1 MPRNR
6 DSDDSEEIE
15 PAGRGPVD
23 GDGPAGENADG
34 EGDEADATAEPEGAQ
49 EAGEAD
55 GYEGDGETGSLAE
68 PLDPLSRPAPGLY
81 LVATPIGNLEDITY
95 RAVRILK
102 SADLILA
109 EDTRHSR
116 ILLGHY
122 GIGRP
127 SESYNDFNKE
137 KRTPAY
143 IERLKDGQRLA
154 LICDAGTPGIADPAF
169 NLVKAALA
177 EGIRVFPI
185 PGPCAMVAALT
196 ASGLPTDRFAFENFP
211 PKKSAQRL
219 RKLDTLK
226 QKYGS
231 EEQHAPTLIF
241 YVSPH
246 QVRQFLEE
254 IAEVFGPDMHVVLGR
269 ELTKKFEEFLSGT
282 AQELRAHYKDR
293 TPRGEYVLLLHPQN
307 KR

>member
-1 MPRNR
+1 M
-6 DSDDSEEIE
+6 
-15 PAGRGPVD
+15 
-23 GDGPAGENADG
+23 
-34 EGDEADATAEPEGAQ
+34 TAENEDFENEDFETEGQDSQA
-49 EAGEAD
+49 
-55 GYEGDGETGSLAE
+55 
-68 PLDPLSRPAPGLY
+68 PDPLSALAAGLY
-81 LVATPIGNLEDITY
+81 LVATPIGNLEDITF

-102 SADLILA
+102 TVDLILA

-116 ILLGHY
+116 VLLSHY
-122 GIGRP
+122 GIARP

-137 KRTPAY
+137 KRTPAFL
-143 IERLKDGQRLA
+143 EKLKDGQRLA

-177 EGIRVFPI
+177 EGIRVFPV

-219 RKLDTLK
+219 RKLETLK
-226 QKYGS
+226 QRYGG
-231 EEQHAPTLIF
+231 EEQHAPTLLF

-246 QVRQFLEE
+246 QIRQFLEE
-254 IAEVFGPDMHVVLGR
+254 IASVFGEEMHVVLGR
-269 ELTKKFEEFLSGT
+269 EITKKFEEFLAGPVT
-282 AQELRAHYKDR
+282 KIREHYRER
-293 TPRGEYVLLLHPQN
+293 TPKGEFVLMLHPQN

>member
-1 MPRNR
+1 MSTHP
-6 DSDDSEEIE
+6 DPHGSEDDSILER
-15 PAGRGPVD
+15 AG
-23 GDGPAGENADG
+23 
-34 EGDEADATAEPEGAQ
+34 DARES
-49 EAGEAD
+49 D
-55 GYEGDGETGSLAE
+55 TGSEDAVDDAGVAYE
-68 PLDPLSRPAPGLY
+68 TVDPLTAPAPGLY

-102 SADLILA
+102 AADLILA

-116 ILLGHY
+116 VLLGHY
-122 GIGRP
+122 GIARP

-143 IERLKDGQRLA
+143 IDRLKRGERLA

-177 EGIRVFPI
+177 EGIKVYPI
-185 PGPCAMVAALT
+185 PGPCAMVAAVT

-219 RKLDTLK
+219 RKLEELK
-226 QKYGS
+226 QRWN
-231 EEQHAPTLIF
+231 EEAQHAPTLIF

-246 QVRQFLEE
+246 NIRDFLEE
-254 IAEVFGPDMHVVLGR
+254 IAEVFGPDMHVVLAR
-269 ELTKKFEEFLSGT
+269 ELTKKFEEFLSDT
-282 AQELRAHYKDR
+282 AANLRQYYKER

>member
-1 MPRNR
+1 MNPEFE
-6 DSDDSEEIE
+6 D
-15 PAGRGPVD
+15 
-23 GDGPAGENADG
+23 ENS
-34 EGDEADATAEPEGAQ
+34 P
-49 EAGEAD
+49 
-55 GYEGDGETGSLAE
+55 
-68 PLDPLSRPAPGLY
+68 PDPLSPLAAGLY
-81 LVATPIGNLEDITY
+81 LVATPIGNLEDITF

-102 SADLILA
+102 SVDLILA

-116 ILLGHY
+116 VLLSHY
-122 GIGRP
+122 GIARP

-137 KRTPAY
+137 KRTPAFL
-143 IERLKDGQRLA
+143 EKLKDGQRLA

-177 EGIRVFPI
+177 EGVRVFPV

-219 RKLDTLK
+219 RKLETLK
-226 QKYGS
+226 ERYGG
-231 EEQHAPTLIF
+231 EEQHAPTLLF

-246 QVRQFLEE
+246 QIRQFLEE
-254 IAEVFGPDMHVVLGR
+254 ITTVFGEDMHVVLGR
-269 ELTKKFEEFLSGT
+269 EITKKFEEFLAGPVT
-282 AQELRAHYKDR
+282 KIREHYRER
-293 TPRGEYVLLLHPQN
+293 TPKGEFVLMLHPQN

>member
-1 MPRNR
+1 MSPTP
-6 DSDDSEEIE
+6 DSNGPDEEN
-15 PAGRGPVD
+15 D
-23 GDGPAGENADG
+23 LSDAGEFEAPPLGPEEGSDEDYDPREG
-34 EGDEADATAEPEGAQ
+34 ENPLEEEAR
-49 EAGEAD
+49 
-55 GYEGDGETGSLAE
+55 
-68 PLDPLSRPAPGLY
+68 DPLAAPAPGLY
-81 LVATPIGNLEDITY
+81 LVATPIGNLEDMTY

-102 SADLILA
+102 ACDLILA

-116 ILLGHY
+116 VLLGHY
-122 GIGRP
+122 GIARP

-137 KRTPAY
+137 KRTPGY
-143 IERLKDGQRLA
+143 IERLKEGGRLA

-177 EGIRVFPI
+177 EGIKVYPI
-185 PGPCAMVAALT
+185 PGPCAMVAAVT

-219 RKLDTLK
+219 RKLETLK
-226 QKYGS
+226 QRWGGD
-231 EEQHAPTLIF
+231 EQHAPTLIF

-254 IAEVFGPDMHVVLGR
+254 IAEVFGPDMHVVLAR
-269 ELTKKFEEFLSGT
+269 EITKKFEEFLADT
-282 AQELRAHYKDR
+282 AAKLREYYRER

>member
-1 MPRNR
+1 MTLDPDLSEPQNDDDEDRSLVKNHAE
-6 DSDDSEEIE
+6 DSGEPDDTEEM
-15 PAGRGPVD
+15 D
-23 GDGPAGENADG
+23 Y
-34 EGDEADATAEPEGAQ
+34 T
-49 EAGEAD
+49 
-55 GYEGDGETGSLAE
+55 
-68 PLDPLSRPAPGLY
+68 PLDPLSALDAGLY

-102 SADLILA
+102 SVDLILA

-116 ILLGHY
+116 VLLGHY
-122 GIGRP
+122 GIARP

-143 IERLKDGQRLA
+143 IERLKQGQRLA

-177 EGIRVFPI
+177 EGIRVFPV

-219 RKLDTLK
+219 RKLETLK
-226 QKYGS
+226 ERYG
-231 EEQHAPTLIF
+231 EDEQHAPTLMF

-246 QVRQFLEE
+246 QIRQFLEE
-254 IAEVFGPDMHVVLGR
+254 IGTVFGADMHIVLAR
-269 ELTKKFEEFLSGT
+269 ELTKKFEEFLAGPVT
-282 AQELRAHYKDR
+282 KLREHYRER
-293 TPRGEYVLLLHPQN
+293 TPKGEFVLLLHPQN

>member
-1 MPRNR
+1 MMR
-6 DSDDSEEIE
+6 D
-15 PAGRGPVD
+15 
-23 GDGPAGENADG
+23 
-34 EGDEADATAEPEGAQ
+34 AEPEAEDDGNDGDNGKGPEAEQ
-49 EAGEAD
+49 ENPE
-55 GYEGDGETGSLAE
+55 EIFSPPEIH
-68 PLDPLSRPAPGLY
+68 DPLSPLAPGLY
-81 LVATPIGNLEDITY
+81 LVATPIGNLEDITF

-116 ILLGHY
+116 VLLSHY

-137 KRTPAY
+137 KRTPGY
-143 IERLKDGQRLA
+143 IDRLKQGQRLA

-177 EGIRVFPI
+177 ENVKVFPI
-185 PGPCAMVAALT
+185 PGPCALITALT
-196 ASGLPTDRFAFENFP
+196 GSGMPTDRFAFENFP

-219 RKLDTLK
+219 RKLETLK
-226 QKYGS
+226 ARWG
-231 EEQHAPTLIF
+231 EDEQHAPTLAF

-254 IAEVFGPDMHVVLGR
+254 IGEVFGPEHHVVLAR
-269 ELTKKFEEFLSGT
+269 ELTKKFEEFLAGPVSK
-282 AQELRAHYKDR
+282 LREHYRER
-293 TPRGEYVLLLHPQN
+293 TPKGEFVLLLHPQN

>member
-1 MPRNR
+1 MISDSDYPVSEDSGFPENEL
-6 DSDDSEEIE
+6 DSEVEPAGNPADSDESDDSEEGE
-15 PAGRGPVD
+15 PSDQIIA
-23 GDGPAGENADG
+23 
-34 EGDEADATAEPEGAQ
+34 
-49 EAGEAD
+49 
-55 GYEGDGETGSLAE
+55 
-68 PLDPLSRPAPGLY
+68 DPLSPLAPGLY

-102 SADLILA
+102 SVDLILA

-116 ILLGHY
+116 VLLTHY
-122 GIGRP
+122 GISRP

-143 IERLKDGQRLA
+143 LERLKDGQRLA

-177 EGIRVFPI
+177 EGVRVFPV

-219 RKLDTLK
+219 RKLETLK
-226 QKYGS
+226 QRYGGD
-231 EEQHAPTLIF
+231 EQHAPTLMF

-246 QVRQFLEE
+246 QIRQFLEE
-254 IAEVFGPDMHVVLGR
+254 IGEIFGQDMHVVLAR
-269 ELTKKFEEFLSGT
+269 ELTKKFEEFLAGPVSK
-282 AQELRAHYKDR
+282 LREHYRER
-293 TPRGEYVLLLHPQN
+293 TPKGEFVLLLHPQN

>member
-1 MPRNR
+1 MIR
-6 DSDDSEEIE
+6 DPEYSDNDENDNDHETETQSGADTENENLTGDDSEE
-15 PAGRGPVD
+15 
-23 GDGPAGENADG
+23 
-34 EGDEADATAEPEGAQ
+34 
-49 EAGEAD
+49 GEASD
-55 GYEGDGETGSLAE
+55 QVIA
-68 PLDPLSRPAPGLY
+68 DPLSPLAPGLY
-81 LVATPIGNLEDITY
+81 LVATPIGNLEDITF

-102 SADLILA
+102 SVDLILA

-116 ILLGHY
+116 VLLGHY
-122 GIGRP
+122 GISRP

-143 IERLKDGQRLA
+143 LERLKDGQRLA

-177 EGIRVFPI
+177 EGVRVFPV

-219 RKLDTLK
+219 RKLETLK
-226 QKYGS
+226 ERFGG
-231 EEQHAPTLIF
+231 EEQHAPTLMF

-246 QVRQFLEE
+246 QIRQFLEE
-254 IAEVFGPDMHVVLGR
+254 IGNVFGPDMHVVLAR
-269 ELTKKFEEFLSGT
+269 ELTKKFEEFLAGPVSK
-282 AQELRAHYKDR
+282 LREHYRER
-293 TPRGEYVLLLHPQN
+293 TPKGEFVLLLHPQN